1 MIKAV
6 FFDAG
11 ETLIHRNPSLVAIV
25 SRLIKNAGYNIKQD
39 KISTAIEETAKSMK
53 KIVEKAVMT
62 DSAKWDFFLKEVF
75 LKLKVKD
82 KSVLEQIKNRL
93 KNGTSFRAYPE
104 VLGVLKELRSKN
116 IILGVISN
124 ASASLEAI
132 LNRVGLMKFIDH
144 IVISEVEGVE
154 KPHKKIF
161 DIALTKTGVKKEE
174 CIFIGDNYI
183 ADVKG
188 AVKAGLAV
196 VWLSRPTLN
205 AQFSFSHTAKKDTH
219 MVKNLREFLQY
230 MKKEK
235 MI

>member
-25 SRLIKNAGYNIKQD
+25 SRLIKKAGYKIKID
-39 KISTAIEETAKSMK
+39 KISIAIEETAKNMK
-53 KIVEKAVMT
+53 KIVEKAIMT
-62 DSAKWDFFLKEVF
+62 DSAKWDYFLKDVL
-75 LKLKVKD
+75 LKLKVRD
-82 KSVLEQIKNRL
+82 KCLLEHIKNCL

-104 VLGVLKELRSKN
+104 VLGVLKELRSKK

-132 LNRVGLMKFIDH
+132 LDRAGLKKYIDH
-144 IVISEVEGVE
+144 MVISEVEGVE

-161 DIALTKTGVKKEE
+161 DIALTKTGVKKNEF
-174 CIFIGDNYI
+174 IFIGDNYI
-183 ADVKG
+183 ADVQG
-188 AVKAGLAV
+188 AAKAGLAV

-205 AQFSFSHTAKKDTH
+205 AQFSFSHTAKKNTH